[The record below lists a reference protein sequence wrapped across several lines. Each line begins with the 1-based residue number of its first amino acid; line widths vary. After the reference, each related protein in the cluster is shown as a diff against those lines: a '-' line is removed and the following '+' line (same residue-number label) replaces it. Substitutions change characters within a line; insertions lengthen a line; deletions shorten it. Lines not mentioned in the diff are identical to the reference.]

1 MQTYFQHVAFRLN
14 ESLLRGLNS
23 TVCPLNVF
31 WLYYCRT
38 GRLVD
43 ENVIDKCEFLL
54 NVNFGNSNSC
64 VILTVYHS

>member
-14 ESLLRGLNS
+14 ESLLRGLDS
-23 TVCPLNVF
+23 TVCLLNVF

-54 NVNFGNSNSC
+54 NVNFGNSNRC